1 MVISLV
7 FAMLLILCPSSRQLN
22 MSAGYKAVTKV
33 GGGSSKDSAGSHAN
47 PPSPSDKA
55 GTARWLAHNTVWA
68 TLSTISVREKP
79 GAPFGNI
86 VSFSDGIPG
95 DSTGQLY
102 FLLSPLDASIVDVVQ
117 NNSVSLS
124 ISETQTDYCQNQNYD
139 AEDPRCARLS
149 LSGILVQL
157 ESEDEKSTAKEALFI
172 RHPVMEEWY
181 NNEDKDD
188 MHQFGFWKLQLDGI
202 WLVDSFGGAAHI
214 SLEAWERGTD
224 DEQVA
229 FLSPTY
235 TSKSIT
241 GMEGQANQ
249 KDFEEE
255 VQLQFPF
262 FSWIATI
269 IVASGVGFVIGG
281 RLASSPSNLQQR
293 FRKIDASAPPTPM
306 TPQLEL
312 ELVH

>member
-1 MVISLV
+1 MISPL
-7 FAMLLILCPSSRQLN
+7 FAMFLFLWPSSRQLN
-22 MSAGYKAVTKV
+22 MSAGHEVVANV
-33 GGGSSKDSAGSHAN
+33 GGGSSQDSAGTHAN
-47 PPSPSDKA
+47 RPLLSDKA

-68 TLSTISVREKP
+68 TLSTISVRENP

-102 FLLSPLDASIVDVVQ
+102 FLLSPLDASIIDVDQ

-124 ISETQTDYCQNQNYD
+124 ISATQTNYCQDKNYD

-149 LSGILVQL
+149 LSGILVQV
-157 ESEDEKSTAKEALFI
+157 ESKEEKSTAKEALFI

-181 NNEDKDD
+181 NNEDEED
-188 MHQFGFWKLQLDGI
+188 MHQFRFWKLQLDGI
-202 WLVDSFGGAAHI
+202 WFLDSFGGPSHI
-214 SLEAWERGTD
+214 SLEEWERGTD
-224 DEQVA
+224 DDQVA
-229 FLSPTY
+229 FLSPSY
-235 TSKSIT
+235 TSKSVT
-241 GMEGQANQ
+241 GIANQ

-255 VQLQFPF
+255 VQLQLPF
-262 FSWIATI
+262 YSWIATI

-281 RLASSPSNLQQR
+281 RLASSPLNLQQQ
-293 FRKIDASAPPTPM
+293 FRKIDSSAPPSPM
-306 TPQLEL
+306 NPQLEL